1 MEALERI
8 WKSQF
13 SNPVKAGG
21 QDAPRPHQKPS
32 FTETVNPATIR
43 PLMSTATAKILDGK
57 ALSERMRNG
66 MREHIESLKAT
77 HGRAP
82 GLAVIIVGDD
92 PASHVYVRN
101 KKLACEKVGIVSF
114 SHELPADTTQQHLL
128 GLISELNANPK
139 VDGILVQLPTPGHIN
154 SEAII
159 TAIDP
164 NKDVDGFQPYNIGS
178 LAARVPALRPCTP
191 FGCMKLLEE
200 TGIDLHG
207 QEAVVVGAS
216 NMVGRPM
223 ALELLLAGATV
234 TICHRFTRDLQRHI
248 ERADIVVAAAG
259 KQGLIQG
266 EWIKQGAIVIDVGI
280 HRLQSGK
287 LAGDVD
293 FETASKRA
301 AWITPVPG
309 GVGPMTITM
318 LLYNTIAAFR
328 THIGEQNPGEQA

>member
-1 MEALERI
+1 MNR
-8 WKSQF
+8 S
-13 SNPVKAGG
+13 
-21 QDAPRPHQKPS
+21 
-32 FTETVNPATIR
+32 
-43 PLMSTATAKILDGK
+43 TAKILDGK
-57 ALSERMRNG
+57 ALSERMRSG
-66 MREHIESLKAT
+66 MNAEVSTLKAT

-82 GLAVIIVGDD
+82 GLAVIIIGDD

-101 KKLACEKVGIVSF
+101 KRIACEKVGIVSF

-139 VDGILVQLPTPGHIN
+139 VDGILVQLPAPEHIDT
-154 SEAII
+154 ETII

-178 LAARVPALRPCTP
+178 LAARMPALRPCTP

-223 ALELLLAGATV
+223 ALELLLAGATT
-234 TICHRFTRDLQRHI
+234 TIAHRFTQNLQAHI
-248 ERADIVVAAAG
+248 ERADIVVASAG
-259 KQGLIQG
+259 KQGLIKG
-266 EWIKQGAIVIDVGI
+266 EWIKEGAIVIDVGI
-280 HRLQSGK
+280 HRMDDGK
-287 LAGDVD
+287 LTGDVD
-293 FETASKRA
+293 FEEAAKHA

-318 LLYNTIAAFR
+318 LLYNTISAFR
-328 THIGEQNPGEQA
+328 THVGDPE